1 MVCNSTVSIDSDDKR
16 QWASNDS
23 LLSVHTLYHYAGNLL
38 KGVPQQFSLPG
49 LPCVTSLQSPTPVGA
64 LLTKAICSLHWLPC
78 IPWQMITMLFSS
90 TMSNDS
96 YDKGGQAC
104 NDSLLTVRTLYHYAS
119 NLLKGAPQEF
129 SLPGLPGV
137 TSLQNVNEMV
147 TLVTKFIYRLPWLSR
162 VLW

>member
-1 MVCNSTVSIDSDDKR
+1 M
-16 QWASNDS
+16 
-23 LLSVHTLYHYAGNLL
+23 
-38 KGVPQQFSLPG
+38 PQEFSLPG
-49 LPCVTSLQSPTPVGA
+49 LPRVTSLRNLIPIVT
-64 LLTKAICSLHWLPC
+64 LITKAICSLHWLPC

-96 YDKGGQAC
+96 YDKGGRAC

-147 TLVTKFIYRLPWLSR
+147 NIASHKFINVNVRNRSTISPIGNLLKGVPQQFSLPGLPSVTR
-162 VLW
+162 FEI